1 MPAENLERALGLFE
15 LLMKMLHPFMP
26 FLTEEIWQRI
36 QPHTPEQALT
46 ISKWPTIDL
55 ESDHDAI
62 ELFSLIQEQVSAIRN
77 ILSEMGASPKTEL
90 TLHIKTTSEEQANEL
105 SDHAWIFS
113 KFLTVDSLDFS
124 PDLTKPKASASAL
137 VKGTEIFVP
146 LEGLIDLD
154 KERERIENEIR
165 KTEGFLKSVEGKLS
179 NQKFVE
185 NAPDDVVD
193 RERQK
198 KADALSDIEK
208 LKQSLENLG

>member
-1 MPAENLERALGLFE
+1 
-15 LLMKMLHPFMP
+15 
-26 FLTEEIWQRI
+26 
-36 QPHTPEQALT
+36 
-46 ISKWPTIDL
+46 
-55 ESDHDAI
+55 
-62 ELFSLIQEQVSAIRN
+62 
-77 ILSEMGASPKTEL
+77 MGASPKTEL
-90 TLHIKTTSEEQANEL
+90 TLHIKTTSEEQATEL
-105 SDHAWIFS
+105 SDHSWIFS
-113 KFLTVDSLDFS
+113 KFLSVDSLDFS

-179 NQKFVE
+179 NEKFVE
-185 NAPDDVVD
+185 NAPDDVVE

-208 LKQSLENLG
+208 LKQTLENLG

>member
-36 QPHTPEQALT
+36 QPRSPKQALT
-46 ISKWPTIDL
+46 ISEWPTLDQ
-55 ESDHDAI
+55 ESDKDAI
-62 ELFSLIQEQVSAIRN
+62 ELFTLIQEQISAIRN
-77 ILSEMGASPKTEL
+77 IQSEMGLSPKADL
-90 TLHIKTTSEEQANEL
+90 NLHIKTTSEVQSAHLEEQ
-105 SDHAWIFS
+105 SWIFS
-113 KFLTVDSLDFS
+113 KFLSVEYLELS

-137 VKGTEIFVP
+137 VKGTEIFIP

-154 KERERIENEIR
+154 KERERIENEIK
-165 KTEGFLKSVEGKLS
+165 KTKGFLKSVEGKLS
-179 NQKFVE
+179 NEKFVE

-198 KADALSDIEK
+198 KADALSDIKK
-208 LKQSLENLG
+208 LKQTLENLG